1 VGRHANGDQPTGVL
15 FVKPPDPTFR
25 RAASGK
31 KAAKDKPGKSTQTMS
46 AMPFLPAPTTQ
57 LIPAQRGPEPG
68 PMRMASAPP
77 AVLPPASAPP
87 VRPMVPRQ
95 MGSGSPGW
103 NAGPSAPP
111 QARSISAP
119 PAERFGI
126 PLRERLSLPM
136 WTKVCVV
143 LGAVLI
149 LVGFGGLG
157 AAYAV
162 NQKADTGSAGSELI
176 HR

>member
-1 VGRHANGDQPTGVL
+1 
-15 FVKPPDPTFR
+15 
-25 RAASGK
+25 
-31 KAAKDKPGKSTQTMS
+31 
-46 AMPFLPAPTTQ
+46 
-57 LIPAQRGPEPG
+57 
-68 PMRMASAPP
+68 
-77 AVLPPASAPP
+77 
-87 VRPMVPRQ
+87 
-95 MGSGSPGW
+95 
-103 NAGPSAPP
+103 
-111 QARSISAP
+111 
-119 PAERFGI
+119 
-126 PLRERLSLPM
+126 M